1 MTLEAACQGL
11 LYRISIQVA
20 CFFLS
25 LLIIFGPHTIFK
37 PLKLAS
43 LSPPHFTSTLL
54 QSNHTSIEF
63 VTALESVNMDKRDS
77 PVQAAEFGMFV
88 TLPRNSTIPP
98 IADMPGE

>member
-11 LYRISIQVA
+11 LYRMSVQVA

-37 PLKLAS
+37 PLRLAS

-63 VTALESVNMDKRDS
+63 VTAMESVNMDKRDS
-77 PVQAAEFGMFV
+77 PVQASEFGTFPSK
-88 TLPRNSTIPP
+88 TLNNTTHC
-98 IADMPGE
+98 